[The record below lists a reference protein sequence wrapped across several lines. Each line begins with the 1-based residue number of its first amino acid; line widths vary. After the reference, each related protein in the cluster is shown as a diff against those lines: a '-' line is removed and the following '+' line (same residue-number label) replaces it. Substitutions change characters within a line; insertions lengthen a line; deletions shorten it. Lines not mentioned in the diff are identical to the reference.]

1 MSNPVPSLGIFWC
14 YQQKIIGEKVA
25 LTNCAIDS
33 LGMMDSPLQHWH
45 SWEKKQI
52 YWPQFPELWGTEY
65 QQLPRGRVVFNVRKQ
80 LFIVYADKSLLRPS
94 LQNLITEFFAIPAES
109 CHWRIDPHYRQFP
122 GSI

>member
-25 LTNCAIDS
+25 MTSCGTDS
-33 LGMMDSPLQHWH
+33 LGIMDSPLQHLH
-45 SWEKKQI
+45 SWEEKQI
-52 YWPQFPELWGTEY
+52 YWSQFPELWDTEY

-94 LQNLITEFFAIPAES
+94 MQNPIRKFFALPAVS
-109 CHWRIDPHYRQFP
+109 CNWRIDPHYRQFP
-122 GSI
+122 ASI